1 MVTMSNETLSLIITV
16 SDTTKYLSLI
26 EDLVN
31 DNRIISVTTSN
42 NVMLKN
48 IEPFEE
54 PKILS
59 SLSSIRPEAISLL
72 LRKLCLVPNH
82 CGFHYILSA
91 IEIAAE
97 ETGATICITKDIYPC
112 VAKKFNSTSARVER
126 CMRKSI
132 DYAWKSNGR
141 EYFELAAGFSM
152 NKKPTNSQFL
162 SIVTEYIKSHKQEF
176 Y

>member
-1 MVTMSNETLSLIITV
+1 MTIMSTETLSLKITV

-26 EDLVN
+26 EEFIN

-42 NVMLKN
+42 NVILKN
-48 IEPFEE
+48 IDPSEVQEAEE
-54 PKILS
+54 PNS
-59 SLSSIRPEAISLL
+59 CIRPEAISLL
-72 LRKLCLVPNH
+72 LRKLCLIPNH
-82 CGFHYILSA
+82 CGFHYIISA

-97 ETGATICITKDIYPC
+97 EIGSTICITKDIYPV
-112 VAKKFNSTSARVER
+112 VARKFNSTSARVER

-162 SIVTEYIKSHKQEF
+162 SIVTEYIKSHKHEF